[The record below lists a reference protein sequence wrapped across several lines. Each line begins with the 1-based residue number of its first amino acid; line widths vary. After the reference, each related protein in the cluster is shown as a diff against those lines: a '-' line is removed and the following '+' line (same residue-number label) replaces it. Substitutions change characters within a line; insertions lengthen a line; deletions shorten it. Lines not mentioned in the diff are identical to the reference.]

1 MTEQNLD
8 QQDPRE
14 EQETPVTDFKD
25 LFPKELPG
33 DLDSYDCTITFKD
46 GRRKDI
52 QVREFAGVAREDF
65 LKDNSKKMDRDG
77 KTIREFKDVQVILLR
92 KTIYDV
98 ETDKPLTDDELRNLP
113 AKTQQMLYEMSIKM
127 CGLDKEALLQAKK
140 K

>member
-14 EQETPVTDFKD
+14 EQETQITDFKE
-25 LFPKELPG
+25 LFPTEIAE
-33 DLDSYDCTITFKD
+33 DLDTFDFVLTKKD
-46 GRRKDI
+46 GSRREC
-52 QVREFAGVAREDF
+52 QLREFAGVERENF
-65 LKDNSKKMDRDG
+65 LRENSKKVGRDG
-77 KTIREFKDVQVILLR
+77 KSITDFKDVQVILLR
-92 KTIYDV
+92 KTVFDKN
-98 ETDKPLTDDELRNLP
+98 TDKPLTDDELRNLP